1 MYTVWMGGEFGG
13 EWTDMCICVAESE
26 SLCCSP
32 ETITTLL
39 IGCTPIQNKKF
50 KEKKEEN
57 LTATKKSTVTTKNTD
72 SSVLGSTKGVQ
83 SVLGA

>member
-26 SLCCSP
+26 S
-32 ETITTLL
+32 
-39 IGCTPIQNKKF
+39 PIQNKKF